1 MCIHHIL
8 PKCLG
13 GTDDL
18 ENLVELTAEEHFVA
32 HQLLV
37 KIYPNS
43 PNLIFACHRMSY
55 SKNDRRANNKMY
67 GWLRKRFRNRARHNG
82 KKRIG
87 SKNGSY
93 GKQWYHNPTTLEN
106 IKCSQDK
113 VPEGFIK
120 GRRLSR
126 ENPICPNCNKEF
138 IRKTPAQKVCCY
150 KELNQDKNYKG
161 REQELIDHLKMGKS
175 MSKSLNDMGLRFSN
189 TKGGVGKWAKD
200 IKDNLLPE

>member
-1 MCIHHIL
+1 MDYQKHYDLLINRGKQRKLDGYKEIHHIL

-82 KKRIG
+82 KKKNRFKERIL
-87 SKNGSY
+87 
-93 GKQWYHNPTTLEN
+93 W
-106 IKCSQDK
+106 
-113 VPEGFIK
+113 
-120 GRRLSR
+120 
-126 ENPICPNCNKEF
+126 
-138 IRKTPAQKVCCY
+138 KTVV
-150 KELNQDKNYKG
+150 
-161 REQELIDHLKMGKS
+161 S
-175 MSKSLNDMGLRFSN
+175 
-189 TKGGVGKWAKD
+189 
-200 IKDNLLPE
+200 